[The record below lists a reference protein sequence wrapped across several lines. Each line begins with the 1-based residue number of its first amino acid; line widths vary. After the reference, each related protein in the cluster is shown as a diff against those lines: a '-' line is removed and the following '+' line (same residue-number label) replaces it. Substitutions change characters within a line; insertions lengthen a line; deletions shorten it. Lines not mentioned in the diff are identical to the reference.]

1 MVLYIEA
8 QNQKKNWLLMTFLP
22 ECDAP
27 ILDQRTF
34 LKFETKTSI
43 FRILGL
49 LVAWYSSATLAA
61 WNLSRVLRH
70 TQFEAVD
77 VSFLLMI
84 AGSFLTIINIL
95 ADSTFYEKVLAASKM
110 RSTHQAALCHYI
122 GTLSMCMAQ
131 AAVSASLAQIVKS
144 TEPVLTIALSWILV
158 GTYIEPRKMIGVI
171 LISSGVAL
179 MIVFASGDG
188 RLDGSGVVYAL
199 ISAFCFPLRNLGS
212 FKCEDGLT
220 STQRFGLA
228 SACACI
234 PAMMLCLMKWLVIGD
249 FAMYNLSFGHLA
261 MSSMAH
267 VGYNVASYA
276 FLSASSPILHS
287 IANILKRFVVIMLL
301 FVMEGTVPSV
311 FVFVGLCLMVFGFVL
326 CSEINLKYKEYLA
339 WTLPI
344 LIMAITSSML
354 FSGSL
359 MAGLGFDQHKI
370 TNEARAVQY
379 HYSPANLLSCIASI
393 RRRHLDELKDIFRQ
407 PQFQDRPILLVDPA
421 QHSNLGDTLLVLGE
435 KEFLVALGWGEQ
447 SVHECGVAQAKV
459 APRCPAVLNASAL
472 GTYKLALW
480 QAGGNWG
487 NLWKGIQKQRVQSMG
502 YLLDAQLTVVSMPQ
516 SMHYEDGQ
524 GDAAAIHDART
535 IQAAAAR
542 IGSANES
549 RKRLIFLW
557 RQTNSYEEAEL
568 LYPFADNRLVP
579 DIAFW
584 CGPFLHHGTVKGL
597 DRELVDL
604 LLFLRTDKESVFGGK
619 DSDFYKNPD
628 KLRGMVAEAGGNLS
642 FRVADWGGSRYLR
655 AIDAAEYKPKIEA
668 AVRLLNTGRV
678 VIADRLHAT
687 ILSMLSLKPVFYV
700 DQSYAKIRRTLD
712 VAFASSDAC
721 RDEGAVRVF
730 RTASLSEALSRAG
743 RFVEECKAS
752 GECP

>member
-158 GTYIEPRKMIGVI
+158 GTYIEARKMIGVI

-179 MIVFASGDG
+179 MIAFASGDG

-228 SACACI
+228 SAC
-234 PAMMLCLMKWLVIGD
+234 
-249 FAMYNLSFGHLA
+249 
-261 MSSMAH
+261 
-267 VGYNVASYA
+267 
-276 FLSASSPILHS
+276 
-287 IANILKRFVVIMLL
+287 LKRFVVIMLL

-344 LIMAITSSML
+344 LIMAITPSML

-421 QHSNLGDTLLVLGE
+421 QHFNLGDPLLVLGE
-435 KEFLVALGWGEQ
+435 KEFLVGMGWGEQ

-459 APRCPAVLNASAL
+459 APRCPAVLNASAP

-524 GDAAAIHDART
+524 GDAAAIQDARA

-542 IGSANES
+542 IGGANES

-700 DQSYAKIRRTLD
+700 DQSYGKIRRTLD

>member
-1 MVLYIEA
+1 MKVD
-8 QNQKKNWLLMTFLP
+8 T
-22 ECDAP
+22 
-27 ILDQRTF
+27 T
-34 LKFETKTSI
+34 TSI
-43 FRILGL
+43 ETAAGILA
-49 LVAWYSSATLAA
+49 VWYASATLAA
-61 WNLSRVLRH
+61 WQLSHVLRRN
-70 TQFEAVD
+70 QFESVE
-77 VSFLLMI
+77 VSCLLMM
-84 AGSFLTIINIL
+84 AGSLLTVFSFFTDSSFYNKFLSALKNQSMYQVALLHYMGTI
-95 ADSTFYEKVLAASKM
+95 A
-110 RSTHQAALCHYI
+110 
-122 GTLSMCMAQ
+122 MCMAQ
-131 AAVSASLAQIVKS
+131 TKGGASLTMVKS
-144 TEPVLTIALSWILV
+144 
-158 GTYIEPRKMIGVI
+158 IEPGLTAVFCWMMSEACFGSRKLLGTV
-171 LISSGVAL
+171 LISSGVA
-179 MIVFASGDG
+179 VVSVSGDG
-188 RLDGSGVVYAL
+188 NLDGSGVVYAL
-199 ISAFCFPLRNLGS
+199 ISAFCFPLRNILS
-212 FKCEDGLT
+212 YKSDDNFT
-220 STQRFGLA
+220 STQRLGMV
-228 SACACI
+228 SSCACI
-234 PAMMLCLMKWLVIGD
+234 PALLFCGMKWLTHGNAV
-249 FAMYNLSFGHLA
+249 YNLPMGRLTVATIAHL
-261 MSSMAH
+261 
-267 VGYNVASYA
+267 GYNVASFA
-276 FLSASSPILHS
+276 FLSSYNPMLHS
-287 IANILKRFVVIMLL
+287 VANLFKRLVVVVFM
-301 FVMEGTVPSV
+301 FAVDEKVPSS
-311 FVFVGLCLMVFGFVL
+311 FVIPGLCLLSYGIVL
-326 CSEINLKYKEYLA
+326 YSEVKVACKAYVGWIMPL
-339 WTLPI
+339 
-344 LIMAITSSML
+344 LIAITSLALLSGNVL
-354 FSGSL
+354 LHLGIEPRAFS
-359 MAGLGFDQHKI
+359 
-370 TNEARAVQY
+370 RAVPLR
-379 HYSPANLLSCIASI
+379 YSSANLLSCIASI

-421 QHSNLGDTLLVLGE
+421 QHFNLGDPLLVLGE

-459 APRCPAVLNASAL
+459 APRCPAVLNASAP

-542 IGSANES
+542 IGGANES

-557 RQTNSYEEAEL
+557 RQTNSYEEAER

-700 DQSYAKIRRTLD
+700 DQSYGKIRRTLD

-730 RTASLSEALSRAG
+730 RTASLTEAISRAG
-743 RFVEECKAS
+743 RFVAGCKAS

>member
-1 MVLYIEA
+1 
-8 QNQKKNWLLMTFLP
+8 
-22 ECDAP
+22 
-27 ILDQRTF
+27 
-34 LKFETKTSI
+34 
-43 FRILGL
+43 
-49 LVAWYSSATLAA
+49 
-61 WNLSRVLRH
+61 
-70 TQFEAVD
+70 
-77 VSFLLMI
+77 
-84 AGSFLTIINIL
+84 
-95 ADSTFYEKVLAASKM
+95 
-110 RSTHQAALCHYI
+110 
-122 GTLSMCMAQ
+122 
-131 AAVSASLAQIVKS
+131 
-144 TEPVLTIALSWILV
+144 
-158 GTYIEPRKMIGVI
+158 
-171 LISSGVAL
+171 
-179 MIVFASGDG
+179 
-188 RLDGSGVVYAL
+188 
-199 ISAFCFPLRNLGS
+199 
-212 FKCEDGLT
+212 
-220 STQRFGLA
+220 
-228 SACACI
+228 
-234 PAMMLCLMKWLVIGD
+234 
-249 FAMYNLSFGHLA
+249 

-344 LIMAITSSML
+344 LIMAITPSML

-421 QHSNLGDTLLVLGE
+421 QHFNLGDPLLVLGE

-459 APRCPAVLNASAL
+459 APRCPAVLNASAP

-487 NLWKGIQKQRVQSMG
+487 DIWPGPHNKRIESMR

-516 SMHYEDGQ
+516 SLQYNGTS
-524 GDAAAIHDART
+524 GYFAKRDARS
-535 IQAAAAR
+535 IQASAAR
-542 IGSANES
+542 IGGANES

-557 RQTNSYEEAEL
+557 RQTNSYEEAER

-584 CGPFLHHGTVKGL
+584 CGPFLNYGTVKGL

-619 DSDFYKNPD
+619 NSDFYKHPD
-628 KLRGMVAEAGGNLS
+628 KLRRMVAEAGGNLS

-655 AIDAAEYKPKIEA
+655 AIDTAEYKPKIEA

-730 RTASLSEALSRAG
+730 RTASLTEAISRAG
-743 RFVEECKAS
+743 RFVAGCKAS